1 MTTITLDD
9 NANAFSYGGEA
20 WSIVHT
26 KDPYTGKYFGS
37 TFHSSIV
44 ANSWMRLCWTG
55 TDITIYGAKRNN
67 HGLYSVALDSGDV
80 QMYNGYSDPEQFQV
94 ILYTSQ
100 GLKQGNHQI
109 VLTNRNDMYAIDGHI
124 YLDIDYASLVGTAWD
139 CSQPPDTT
147 SSPATPATPP
157 PSGSTSTVTVGGTT
171 TVVGGSINATP
182 QPSKDTASSGSS
194 GSSGSGGSGGS
205 GGFTG
210 SSTSSGS
217 IGSSGPSSRST
228 IGTASNQPRI
238 SLTSITGPGG
248 INGAK
253 PNGAVRGVNVAVEQI
268 ALLGVVGWYLL
279 RFLR

>member
-9 NANAFSYGGEA
+9 NSNAFSYGGEA

-44 ANSWMRLCWTG
+44 ANAWMRLCWTG
-55 TDITIYGAKRNN
+55 TDITIYGAKRIN
-67 HGLYSVALDSGDV
+67 HGLYSVVVDNGDV

-109 VLTNRNDMYAIDGHI
+109 VLANRNDMNAIDGHI
-124 YLDIDYASLVGTAWD
+124 YLDIDYASL
-139 CSQPPDTT
+139 PPDTT
-147 SSPATPATPP
+147 SSPTVPATPP
-157 PSGSTSTVTVGGTT
+157 PSGSTSTVTVGSTT

-182 QPSKDTASSGSS
+182 QPNKDTASGGSS

-217 IGSSGPSSRST
+217 IGSSGSSSGST

-268 ALLGVVGWYLL
+268 ALLGVVGWYLR

>member
-109 VLTNRNDMYAIDGHI
+109 VLTNRNDI
-124 YLDIDYASLVGTAWD
+124 WD